1 MRILAIDTSTE
12 LCSVALL
19 DNKEVYSLYEYYPRE
34 HAQLILTLIQNIL
47 NDRCLELQQL
57 DAIAVSRGPG
67 SFTGLRLGISI
78 AKGIGL
84 GINLSII
91 GISTLAI
98 LAEKAFNIF
107 GAKKVLVAI
116 DAHMGELYWAEY
128 QRVKKSGWDGEDT
141 EKVLNPQE
149 MKSRITKLSGHWC
162 IVGSGWKIYHD
173 LFDSFLNIIPVNCG
187 IPIAQDMLPL
197 AMTAFKEGKVV
208 SADCIEPCYL
218 RKNLIWKKL
227 PGRT

>member
-19 DNKEVYSLYEYYPRE
+19 DNKEVDSLYEFSPRE
-34 HAQLILTLIQNIL
+34 HTQLILPMIQKIL
-47 NDRCLELQQL
+47 SDRCIELPQL
-57 DAIAVSRGPG
+57 DAIAVNRGPG

-84 GINLSII
+84 GTNLSII

-98 LAEKAFNIF
+98 LAEKAWNMF
-107 GAKKVLVAI
+107 GAQRVLVAI
-116 DAHMGELYWAEY
+116 DAHMGEFYWAEY
-128 QRVKKSGWDGEDT
+128 QRVKQSCWNGENT
-141 EKVLNPQE
+141 EQVLNPHE
-149 MKSRITKLSGHWC
+149 IKSHIAKLNGHWC
-162 IVGSGWKIYHD
+162 IVSRGLKISHD
-173 LFDSFLNIIPVNCG
+173 LFDGFFNIIPVNCG

-197 AMTAFKEGKVV
+197 AIAALKEGNVV
-208 SADCIEPCYL
+208 SADCIKPCYL
-218 RKNLIWKKL
+218 RKKLIWKKL

>member
-19 DNKEVYSLYEYYPRE
+19 DNKEVYSVYEYYPRE
-34 HAQLILTLIQNIL
+34 HAQLILPMIQNIL
-47 NDRCLELQQL
+47 SDRCIELQQL
-57 DAIAVSRGPG
+57 DAIAVNRGPG
-67 SFTGLRLGISI
+67 SFTGLRIGISV

-98 LAEKAFNIF
+98 LAEKAWKMF
-107 GAKKVLVAI
+107 GAQRVLVAI

-128 QRVKKSGWDGEDT
+128 QRVKQSCWNGENT
-141 EKVLNPQE
+141 ERVLNPQE
-149 MKSRITKLSGHWC
+149 IKSHIAKLSGHWC
-162 IVGSGWKIYHD
+162 IVGSGWKIYND
-173 LFDSFLNIIPVNCG
+173 LFDGVFNIIPVNCG

-197 AMTAFKEGKVV
+197 AIAALKEGNVV
-208 SADCIEPCYL
+208 SADCIKPCYL
-218 RKNLIWKKL
+218 RKKLIWKKL
-227 PGRT
+227 PGRV